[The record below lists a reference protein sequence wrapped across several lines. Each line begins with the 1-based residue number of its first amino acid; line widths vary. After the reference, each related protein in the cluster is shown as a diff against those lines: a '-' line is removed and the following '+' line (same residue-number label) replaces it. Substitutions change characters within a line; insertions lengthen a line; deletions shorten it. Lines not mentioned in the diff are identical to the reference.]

1 MLLHE
6 VSNQFDWRP
15 AIDLVQHAPQ
25 RGRAGFLAIDHWKVD
40 VRLSFAASMRDIAF
54 QLECPNH
61 AGDARVSQLRV
72 DAIPDFGR
80 RCFAEVPE
88 HTHDVQLALGQM
100 NVLQCSLGGVVVAPK
115 VIVTCAC
122 AWWPTIG
129 WGIHK
134 TKSRSDQAAAGSRNR

>member
-1 MLLHE
+1 
-6 VSNQFDWRP
+6 
-15 AIDLVQHAPQ
+15 
-25 RGRAGFLAIDHWKVD
+25 
-40 VRLSFAASMRDIAF
+40 MRDIAF

-100 NVLQCSLGGVVVAPK
+100 NILQCSLGGVRATDFM
-115 VIVTCAC
+115 VTFAC
-122 AWWPTIG
+122 VWWRSIR
-129 WGIHK
+129 WGIPA
-134 TKSRSDQAAAGSRNR
+134 TKSIIDKATEGSRNR